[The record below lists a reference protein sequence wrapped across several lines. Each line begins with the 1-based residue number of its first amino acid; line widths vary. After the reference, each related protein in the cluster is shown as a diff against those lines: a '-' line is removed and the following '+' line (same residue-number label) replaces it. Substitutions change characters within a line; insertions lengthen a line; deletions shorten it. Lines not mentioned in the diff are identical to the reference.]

1 MKYNLI
7 AKTSFLT
14 TKDGS
19 GHFAAE
25 EGLNVEQYQMHICNG
40 HL

>member
-14 TKDGS
+14 THDGN
-19 GHFAAE
+19 GHLAAE
-25 EGLNVEQYQMHICNG
+25 EALNVEQYQMH
-40 HL
+40 L